1 VQATASLNSNGLT
14 VRILSI
20 LVVIRPSLAPVA
32 KELMAST
39 KGPQTKLGGNGMPH
53 EMFYMMKTILLR
65 TARPRHRPA
74 SVR

>member
-1 VQATASLNSNGLT
+1 MNSNGLT

-32 KELMAST
+32 KELLMDNK
-39 KGPQTKLGGNGMPH
+39 KGPQTKLGGNGMPY
-53 EMFYMMKTILLR
+53 EMFYMMKNNLLR